1 MQVAPVGDIVFL
13 KNKHALTTRSTI
25 TPCLSL
31 SASRI
36 PSPLSAMIDDRPC
49 YFCRKYNVNMY
60 NVRTFI
66 SCITDDYLLVKKG
79 VTVEVTSVISK
90 SKV

>member
-1 MQVAPVGDIVFL
+1 MQVAPVDDIVFL

-31 SASRI
+31 PASRI
-36 PSPLSAMIDDRPC
+36 PSPLSVMIDDRPC
-49 YFCRKYNVNMY
+49 YFCRKYNVNIY

-66 SCITDDYLLVKKG
+66 DDDLLVKKG
-79 VTVEVTSVISK
+79 VSISK

>member
-1 MQVAPVGDIVFL
+1 MQVAPVDDIVFL

-31 SASRI
+31 PASRI
-36 PSPLSAMIDDRPC
+36 PSPLSVMVDDRPC
-49 YFCRKYNVNMY
+49 YFCRKYNVNIY

-66 SCITDDYLLVKKG
+66 SCITDDDLLVKRG
-79 VTVEVTSVISK
+79 VSISK